1 MPHVIIDSNIDFNI
15 IHELFRKKEYRYSQQ
30 EKLYMIK
37 LSGSFQ
43 NELKN
48 KILIQTTSIEN
59 NSSTEYFVELLKK
72 ASRITVR
79 LFPLTYPDNKT
90 PNIFCSIALVTSM
103 IKEIDKD
110 IRFAIIRT
118 NIQPYLAEFFEL

>member
-1 MPHVIIDSNIDFNI
+1 MPHVIIDSNIDFNL
-15 IHELFRKKEYRYSQQ
+15 IHQLFRKKEYRYSQQ

-37 LSGSFQ
+37 LTDSFQ
-43 NELKN
+43 NKLKN
-48 KILIQTTSIEN
+48 KILIQTISIEN

-72 ASRITVR
+72 ASQITVR
-79 LFPLTYPDNKT
+79 LVPLTYPDNKT
-90 PNIFCSIALVTSM
+90 PNIFRSIALVTSM

-118 NIQPYLAEFFEL
+118 NIQRYLAEFFEL